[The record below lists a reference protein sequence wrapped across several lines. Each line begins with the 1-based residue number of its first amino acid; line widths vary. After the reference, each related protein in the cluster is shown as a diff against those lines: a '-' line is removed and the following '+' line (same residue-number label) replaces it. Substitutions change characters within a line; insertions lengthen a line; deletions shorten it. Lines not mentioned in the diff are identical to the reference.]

1 MMAVHVSIGRMEQV
15 RFVWCST
22 ATDLISYS
30 ESFRWGSRCR
40 HRATQ
45 TWCMRYPGY
54 LHRAVSNARTTLW
67 EGGWGGEGRDDPL
80 CDHHRAVIRP
90 WHRLNTTVASR
101 TLVPRL
107 SHASLMLLSC
117 STNASPTLYQRFS
130 HVRRRPLDANH
141 SGKGRSNT
149 PINQARGEGISIFI
163 PFQSRCVSTVSRT
176 VAHREYRARIPSLN
190 NQHLDL
196 QQRTPDTQDERDH
209 RGVSEIL
216 RGDSCIR
223 GTAWVDVSP

>member
-1 MMAVHVSIGRMEQV
+1 MRRKPGACGTPVTSIARCPTREQ
-15 RFVWCST
+15 RS
-22 ATDLISYS
+22 
-30 ESFRWGSRCR
+30 GSR
-40 HRATQ
+40 
-45 TWCMRYPGY
+45 M
-54 LHRAVSNARTTLW
+54 
-67 EGGWGGEGRDDPL
+67 GGGGEGDDPF
-80 CDHHRAVIRP
+80 CDHGRGVIRP

-101 TLVPRL
+101 TLVPRF
-107 SHASLMLLSC
+107 SHASPTLYQRFSH
-117 STNASPTLYQRFS
+117 ASPTLYQRFS

-163 PFQSRCVSTVSRT
+163 PFQSRCVSIVSRT

-216 RGDSCIR
+216 RGNSCIR
-223 GTAWVDVSP
+223 GTAWVDVSL